1 MIKLLEGTDT
11 KVSQTLIQAQKMK
24 SEISYLMN
32 LLENTESQKE
42 GAFKQVSKMKL
53 EIDYMMTLLQNASA
67 APAPVSA
74 PVA

>member
-1 MIKLLEGTDT
+1 
-11 KVSQTLIQAQKMK
+11 MK

-67 APAPVSA
+67 APAPDSA
-74 PVA
+74 PVAQARV